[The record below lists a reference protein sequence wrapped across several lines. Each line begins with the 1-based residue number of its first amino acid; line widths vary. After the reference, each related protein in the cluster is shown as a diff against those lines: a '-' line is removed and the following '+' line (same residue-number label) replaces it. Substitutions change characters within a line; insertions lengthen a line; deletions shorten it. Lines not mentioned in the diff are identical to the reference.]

1 MPKRRLAI
9 SEDAEDGTMPLV
21 NKRHEAFCMA
31 YVGECRDNAAAAYV
45 AAGYQN
51 TKNAHVCGCQL
62 LTKLNIKRRVKHLE
76 DELAEQEK
84 LKAIDAI
91 RHLKAIATVTIT
103 DFMNPDGTLDESKLQ
118 DRNLTQAIQEL
129 TPTFDKDGVRIGWK
143 LKLKDS
149 MRALELLGLTE
160 KEEVV
165 QNNQVLVIKA

>member
-9 SEDAEDGTMPLV
+9 AEDQEDGSQPLV
-21 NKRHEAFCMA
+21 NKRHEAFCLA
-31 YVGECRDNAAAAYV
+31 YVGECRDNAAAAYR
-45 AAGYQN
+45 AAGYKDA
-51 TKNAHVCGCQL
+51 KNAHVNGCQL
-62 LTKLNIKRRVKHLE
+62 LTKTNIKRRVKYLE

-103 DFMNPDGTLDESKLQ
+103 DFMKPDGTLDEAKLQ

-160 KEEVV
+160 REEVV
-165 QNNQVLVIKA
+165 HNNQVLVIKV

>member
-1 MPKRRLAI
+1 
-9 SEDAEDGTMPLV
+9 
-21 NKRHEAFCMA
+21 
-31 YVGECRDNAAAAYV
+31 
-45 AAGYQN
+45 
-51 TKNAHVCGCQL
+51 
-62 LTKLNIKRRVKHLE
+62 
-76 DELAEQEK
+76 
-84 LKAIDAI
+84 
-91 RHLKAIATVTIT
+91 
-103 DFMNPDGTLDESKLQ
+103 MNPDGTLDESKLQ

>member
-9 SEDAEDGTMPLV
+9 SEDQEDGSQPLI
-21 NKRHEAFCMA
+21 NKRHEAFCLA
-31 YVGECRDNAAAAYV
+31 FVGECRDNAAAAYL
-45 AAGYQN
+45 AAGYKN
-51 TKNAHVCGCQL
+51 KNAHVNGCQL
-62 LTKLNIKRRVKHLE
+62 LIKTNIKRRIKHLE

>member
-31 YVGECRDNAAAAYV
+31 YVGECRDNAAAAYR
-45 AAGYQN
+45 AAGYRD
-51 TKNAHVCGCQL
+51 TKNARINATSI
-62 LTKLNIKRRVKHLE
+62 LTKSNVKRRIKHLE